1 MSILSDVKKHLGVET
16 EETAF
21 DTEITMDINSVLRVL
36 NQLGVGNDLNISSDE
51 DWVDFTDDE
60 SLQSVIKPYVYLKV
74 RKIFDPATSSVIS
87 NAQDSLIEEYEW
99 RITVM
104 VDSLKESGSISEDNW

>member
-21 DTEITMDINSVLRVL
+21 DTEIIMDVNSVLRIL
-36 NQLGVGNDLNISSDE
+36 NQLGVGNDLNVSSNEEWGDFTSDE
-51 DWVDFTDDE
+51 I
-60 SLQSVIKPYVYLKV
+60 LQSAIKPYVYLKV

-87 NAQDSLIEEYEW
+87 NAYDGLIDEYEW

-104 VDSLKESGSISEDNW
+104 VDSMKESGSISEDNW